1 MRLVKA
7 LAALAALHGAM
18 FYLWSRLSV
27 GVSKASHKARLLRAV
42 VVLTGLLTL
51 LGGVG
56 DSNAATMITTPET
69 HDFTVFAESPNLSQA
84 STSVSFHTF
93 NQALGTLTGVGYSIN
108 SSFVSDS
115 PLNFTA
121 SISTFG
127 NELISPSSSGP
138 NFTVAFNDDTNA
150 SLYIGNGITTFDVV
164 FQLIDNSLDGV
175 VIWSGAGSLPG
186 LTLVYDYT
194 PVVTIPPPGTTP
206 IPAALPLF
214 ASGAGLLWFLARRRK
229 RKLIAA

>member
-1 MRLVKA
+1 MRLRSALTMVRAQRSGSGPDTQTAMRLVKA
-7 LAALAALHGAM
+7 LAAMAALHSVM
-18 FYLWSRLSV
+18 FYLWSRLPV
-27 GVSKASHKARLLRAV
+27 GVSMASHKARLLRAV

-51 LGGVG
+51 LGDVG
-56 DSNAATMITTPET
+56 DANAATMITTPET

-115 PLNFTA
+115 PLNYTA

-138 NFTVAFNDDTNA
+138 NFSVALMMTRTPA
-150 SLYIGNGITTFDVV
+150 YISVME
-164 FQLIDNSLDGV
+164 L
-175 VIWSGAGSLPG
+175 
-186 LTLVYDYT
+186 
-194 PVVTIPPPGTTP
+194 
-206 IPAALPLF
+206 LPLMLCF
-214 ASGAGLLWFLARRRK
+214 SSLITVLTESLFGAAPEILYRASCLPMITLPS
-229 RKLIAA
+229 